1 MYTVSNLTTI
11 ADCDVLLTM
20 ANKEKADL
28 AFKKLSEERLVTN
41 YSTTSVEIDAVLQ
54 GVLAEISAVDTII
67 ATLPEGT
74 TKENEEK
81 RKVRLEYKMFL
92 LENRKESY
100 GAVALLEKELDLE
113 RVNKQLEE
121 VNLFIDAVTA
131 HKATL

>member
-41 YSTTSVEIDAVLQ
+41 YSSTSVEIDAVLQ
-54 GVLAEISAVDTII
+54 GVIAEISAVDSVI
-67 ATLPEGT
+67 AVLPESST
-74 TKENEEK
+74 EDFEEK
-81 RKVRLEYKMFL
+81 RKVRLEYKKIL

-100 GAVALLEKELDLE
+100 AAVLLEKKLELK
-113 RVNKQLEE
+113 RVNTNYIYKISITNNLDE
-121 VNLFIDAVTA
+121 VNA
-131 HKATL
+131 

>member
-41 YSTTSVEIDAVLQ
+41 YSSTSVEIDAVLQ
-54 GVLAEISAVDTII
+54 GVIAEISAVDSVI
-67 ATLPEGT
+67 AVLPESST
-74 TKENEEK
+74 EDFEEK
-81 RKVRLEYKMFL
+81 RKVRLEYKKIL

-100 GAVALLEKELDLE
+100 AAVLLEKKLELN
-113 RVNKQLEE
+113 RVNTNYIYKISITNNLDE
-121 VNLFIDAVTA
+121 VNA
-131 HKATL
+131 